1 MRYDAAFFR
10 NRMFQSTF
18 GDGSSGVAGVLSG
31 GRAVGASGSSVE
43 HQEYNLV
50 FYCNIQPSW

>member
-10 NRMFQSTF
+10 SRMFQSTF
-18 GDGSSGVAGVLSG
+18 GDGSSSVAGVLNG

-43 HQEYNLV
+43 HQGYDWD